1 MVLKHK
7 VFNLIILDESGSM
20 DAIKDFIISGFNEVV
35 QTVKGL
41 SEKYPDQEH
50 IISLVTFNGLAT
62 NTLLDL
68 QQVDKLEQIDSTKYN
83 PNSTTPLYD
92 AMGSSIARLKN
103 VTNLLSDYNVVV
115 TILTDGQ
122 ENASIEFK
130 SATIKNMV
138 TDLKS
143 KNWVFTYIGAN
154 HDVVEAAKDIAIDN
168 VMSFMANESSIKAM
182 FQKEKK
188 FREFVSEKI
197 ESKESLQG
205 NLYQESE
212 KEQ

>member
-1 MVLKHK
+1 MVPKHK

-62 NTLLDL
+62 KTILDL
-68 QQVDKLEQIDSTKYN
+68 QQVEKLEQIDSTKYN

-103 VTNLLSDYNVVV
+103 VTNLLPDYNVVV

-138 TDLKS
+138 TD
-143 KNWVFTYIGAN
+143 GA
-154 HDVVEAAKDIAIDN
+154 ITGYLQ
-168 VMSFMANESSIKAM
+168 F
-182 FQKEKK
+182 F
-188 FREFVSEKI
+188 FRLVRA
-197 ESKESLQG
+197 Q
-205 NLYQESE
+205 N
-212 KEQ
+212 